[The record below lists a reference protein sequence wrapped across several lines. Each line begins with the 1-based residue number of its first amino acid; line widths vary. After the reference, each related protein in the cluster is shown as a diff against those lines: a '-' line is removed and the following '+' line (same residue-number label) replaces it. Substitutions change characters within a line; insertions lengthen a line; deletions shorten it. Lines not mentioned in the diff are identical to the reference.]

1 MPVRTQRFS
10 QKVIDLLLISS
21 TFKTSL
27 QRMRVKKVRI
37 YMDKK
42 HQPEERV
49 VVFILE
55 QNRI

>member
-21 TFKTSL
+21 AFKTSL
-27 QRMRVKKVRI
+27 QRMRVKEIRI

-42 HQPEERV
+42 H
-49 VVFILE
+49 
-55 QNRI
+55 